1 MRPKIEDDMKTASL
15 SGDDEVTEVKAA
27 LAIEL
32 RRNDFRSSTKLD
44 ALIQNL
50 RESSFNHLTADD
62 N

>member
-1 MRPKIEDDMKTASL
+1 MKTASL